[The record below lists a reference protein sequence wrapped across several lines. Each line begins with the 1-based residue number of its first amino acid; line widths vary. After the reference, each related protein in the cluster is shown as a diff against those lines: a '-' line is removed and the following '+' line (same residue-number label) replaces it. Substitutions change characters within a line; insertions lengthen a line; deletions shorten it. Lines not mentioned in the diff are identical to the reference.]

1 MATRDQK
8 LQNSNKSQKRVRPYI
23 PRKTYKFQLRRD
35 SEIES
40 QVINILDNAKSQRR
54 QVTVIREAVALWAAL
69 ESGNL
74 EYLFEKFPQYRA
86 QLQPDTHNLIEQ
98 FRQMLQQ
105 NAAPAPRALGQG
117 TNTLELPPPS
127 FDDDDDDD
135 LVIKHD
141 SQASSTAMLNTV
153 FSFL

>member
-8 LQNSNKSQKRVRPYI
+8 LQNSNKSQKRARPYI

-35 SEIES
+35 TEIES
-40 QVINILDNAKSQRR
+40 QVINVLDQAKSQRR

-105 NAAPAPRALGQG
+105 NAAAAPAPRALGQG
-117 TNTLELPPPS
+117 TNTLELPPPT
-127 FDDDDDDD
+127 FDDDDD